1 MDGQEFKR
9 KTMPNREFKINE
21 FMSRGIIESN
31 IEFSK
36 THNSPLSVMK
46 FGYEVDLDDGF
57 FFKDLIAF
65 IHSFSDF
72 NSILQQPHDTF
83 IIFLR
88 DCKIHQAKTIVS
100 QMIQKIK
107 YKFKIDIKHLGITL
121 LDAED
126 TYKSLLDRLDKYYVM
141 SKLSTKSKIFYG
153 TLDFDFYETQSD
165 KKVLENIFKKLN
177 TVKLYNFY
185 QGLPVT
191 EDVKILHFDKGLI
204 QIKLDPIKVPFY
216 ENEEFTFI
224 QHDLIP
230 TVIKATIVKLEAA
243 RSLMVLGNLE
253 FLDSSPVERS
263 SMRVEPDRLI
273 YASLAIGKKTIL
285 DGNII
290 SIAENSVVLQVHEN
304 KIADFAQQPLWDTEL
319 NINFQIA
326 TKKSFLTP
334 INTKA
339 MIYSIINDKVV
350 LTITPSTPIK
360 TKLRT
365 YISLRQND
373 VLDGLK
379 QDLKKFKK

>member
-1 MDGQEFKR
+1 MA
-9 KTMPNREFKINE
+9 NREFKINE

-36 THNSPLSVMK
+36 THNSPLSIVK

-57 FFKDLIAF
+57 FFKDLISF

-88 DCKIHQAKTIVS
+88 DCKIHHAKTIVT

-121 LDAED
+121 LDEDD
-126 TYKSLLDRLDKYYVM
+126 TYKGLLDRLDKYYVM

-177 TVKLYNFY
+177 IVKLYNFY

-204 QIKLDPIKVPFY
+204 QIKMDPIKVPFY
-216 ENEEFTFI
+216 ENERFTFI

-230 TVIKATIVKLEAA
+230 TVIKASIIKLEPA

-263 SMRVEPDRLI
+263 GMRVEPDRLI
-273 YASLAIGKKTIL
+273 YASLALGKKTIL
-285 DGNII
+285 DENII

-304 KIADFAQQPLWDTEL
+304 KIADFAEKPLWDVEL
-319 NINFQIA
+319 NLNFQIA

-339 MIYSIINDKVV
+339 MIYSIMNDKVV
-350 LTITPSTPIK
+350 LNITPSTPIK

-365 YISLRQND
+365 YISLRQSN
-373 VLDGLK
+373 VLDDLI
-379 QDLKKFKK
+379 QNLKKYK